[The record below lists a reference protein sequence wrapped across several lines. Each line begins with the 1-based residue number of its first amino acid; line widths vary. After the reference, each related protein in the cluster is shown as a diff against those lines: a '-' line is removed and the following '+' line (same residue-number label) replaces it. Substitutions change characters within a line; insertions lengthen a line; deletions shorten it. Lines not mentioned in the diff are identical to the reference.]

1 MGTVK
6 FGNDQIAK
14 IIGYG
19 DYQLGNVSISRV
31 YYVEGL
37 GHSLFSVGQFCD
49 SDLELTKQGLVRG
62 LPKLK
67 YEKDHLCS
75 AYSLEKSKKNS
86 HKPKADDTIQEK
98 LYLNI
103 RTDNGTEFVNQTL
116 KSYYEDVEISHQTSI
131 TPTPQQNGLVKKRNQ
146 NLVEV
151 ARTMLIFSKVPL
163 YLWAEDSC
171 KILLSP
177 TPYVPST
184 KNDWDILFQPM
195 FDEYINPPKS
205 VVSTVL
211 VAAAPRPVDPTIKQD
226 EFGGVLKN
234 KAGLVAKVY
243 HQEEGIDF
251 KESFTPV
258 ARIEDKE
265 GSLWALSKFLLSQK
279 FSKGAVDPT
288 LFTRK
293 EGKNILMVQIYVD
306 DIIFASS
313 DPSLCDTFAEIMTF
327 SFKMSMMGKISFFL
341 RLQISQSPR
350 GIFINQ
356 FKYAQEIIKKYGM
369 DSSDLVD
376 TPMVDRT
383 KLDADLQGIPIDL
396 TRYHDTSIA
405 LTAYAYMDHVGCQ
418 DTRRSTS
425 GSAQFLGDRLVSWP
439 SKKQKSMA
447 ISSTE
452 A

>member
-98 LYLNI
+98 LYLLHMDLCGPMCVESINGKKYILVIVDDYSRNI

-163 YLWAEDSC
+163 YLWAEVVSTAYLTYLHVFGALCYPTNDSEDLG
-171 KILLSP
+171 KLKSKDDIGLVQNHPSP
-177 TPYVPST
+177 TPYVPPT

-195 FDEYINPPKS
+195 FDEYLNPKKS
-205 VVSTVL
+205 VVCTIFV
-211 VAAAPRPVDPTIKQD
+211 VVAPRPADLI
-226 EFGGVLKN
+226 G
-234 KAGLVAKVY
+234 
-243 HQEEGIDF
+243 
-251 KESFTPV
+251 TP
-258 ARIEDKE
+258 
-265 GSLWALSKFLLSQK
+265 LSTS
-279 FSKGAVDPT
+279 
-288 LFTRK
+288 
-293 EGKNILMVQIYVD
+293 
-306 DIIFASS
+306 
-313 DPSLCDTFAEIMTF
+313 
-327 SFKMSMMGKISFFL
+327 
-341 RLQISQSPR
+341 
-350 GIFINQ
+350 INQ
-356 FKYAQEIIKKYGM
+356 
-369 DSSDLVD
+369 
-376 TPMVDRT
+376 
-383 KLDADLQGIPIDL
+383 DAP
-396 TRYHDTSIA
+396 SA
-405 LTAYAYMDHVGCQ
+405 
-418 DTRRSTS
+418 STS
-425 GSAQFLGDRLVSWP
+425 STQEQLQYSV
-439 SKKQKSMA
+439 
-447 ISSTE
+447 ISE
-452 A
+452 GVKEQLQPGQLDNDPF